1 LNEKTCYFE
10 IIEPLTSVR
19 CEQIFLPRKPFYI
32 TVKPQKTTYKKNNP
46 EPTSII
52 GEEENMEK
60 EKKGEEGE
68 ECRR

>member
-10 IIEPLTSVR
+10 IIEPLANVS

-32 TVKPQKTTYKKNNP
+32 AVKPQKTTYKKNNP

-52 GEEENMEK
+52 GEE
-60 EKKGEEGE
+60 GEES
-68 ECRR
+68 RR